1 MTGNGW
7 ERPGRDAKTL
17 DFARRCNSIQINWLN
32 FQILE
37 VEVRIANICD
47 VYLLRR
53 ELADEVEFLALTMF
67 ESLSAVRD
75 FAGQDYEVAVI
86 SPEAKQV
93 LKRFEERA
101 THYEIVVAKRE

>member
-1 MTGNGW
+1 MIARVWRGW
-7 ERPGRDAKTL
+7 TEHRNANAYEQVFKTRVL
-17 DFARRCNSIQINWLN
+17 VE
-32 FQILE
+32 LE
-37 VEVRIANICD
+37 AVAGCSD

-86 SPEAKQV
+86 SPEAKLV

-101 THYEIVVAKRE
+101 AHYEIVVAK